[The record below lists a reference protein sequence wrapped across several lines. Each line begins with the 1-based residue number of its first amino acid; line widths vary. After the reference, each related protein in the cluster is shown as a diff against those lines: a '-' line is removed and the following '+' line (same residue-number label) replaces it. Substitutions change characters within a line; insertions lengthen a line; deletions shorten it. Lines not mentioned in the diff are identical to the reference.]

1 MKKTLWGFNG
11 ISQFYASS
19 PHLLLK
25 SECDSICMCY
35 SAVKRH
41 RLRLQ
46 NEGDV
51 GNDAAPPFLWPHSW
65 DQKSKQPSQVRN
77 VPLIITGAP
86 GVTTKTSEFI
96 AWADNPNLPHP
107 LPLTAPLGGKSVK
120 VIFFLKTAI
129 AGRAGISL
137 NPWMLYNSGNE
148 LWHKI
153 SLGWKAEQRHLYS
166 IARWGMQKLS
176 HVLFRLVI
184 YFLHVAMRHLQNR
197 AIMTTESRP
206 NLPGPWKGN
215 LANSDISQS

>member
-11 ISQFYASS
+11 ISQFYTSS

-120 VIFFLKTAI
+120 VIFFFKTAI

-137 NPWMLYNSGNE
+137 NPECFIIVVMNYDTKSA
-148 LWHKI
+148 
-153 SLGWKAEQRHLYS
+153 LGE
-166 IARWGMQKLS
+166 KL
-176 HVLFRLVI
+176 
-184 YFLHVAMRHLQNR
+184 N
-197 AIMTTESRP
+197 
-206 NLPGPWKGN
+206 KGTCTA
-215 LANSDISQS
+215 LLGGECRS